1 MLGQAYVCDGHAG
14 AGQVC
19 IAGLRGVRVE
29 AGVEVRRVE
38 PASAA
43 GRSPFPFSFGDVVT
57 HVDGVPIRALT
68 VGHVPSLALLLSLLA
83 PSPFL
88 ILSALVSRSAPGPT
102 RPGRAGRSELGCG
115 SGRRRR
121 SWRRW
126 TAGRPRH

>member
-1 MLGQAYVCDGHAG
+1 MLGQAYVCDGRAG

-57 HVDGVPIRALT
+57 HVDSVPIRALT

-83 PSPFL
+83 PPPF
-88 ILSALVSRSAPGPT
+88 
-102 RPGRAGRSELGCG
+102 
-115 SGRRRR
+115 
-121 SWRRW
+121 
-126 TAGRPRH
+126 